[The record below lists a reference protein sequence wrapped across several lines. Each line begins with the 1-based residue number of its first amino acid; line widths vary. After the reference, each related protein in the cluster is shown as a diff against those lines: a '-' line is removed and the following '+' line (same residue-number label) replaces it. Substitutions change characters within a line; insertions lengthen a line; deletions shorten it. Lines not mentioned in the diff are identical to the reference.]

1 MRQKQRKV
9 FMNKNEVINEVARKT
24 GLSRREAEV
33 GVQTMLDLIAKEIGK
48 GGKITLTGFGTF
60 DVGKRKARSGVNP
73 RTGSP
78 IKIPASKM
86 PRFKPSRSLRS
97 AVK

>member
-1 MRQKQRKV
+1 
-9 FMNKNEVINEVARKT
+9 MNKNEIINEVTRKT

-33 GVQTMLDLIAKEIGK
+33 GIQTMLDMIAKEITK
-48 GGKITLTGFGTF
+48 GGKVTLTGFGTF

-73 RTGSP
+73 RTGKP

-86 PRFKPSRSLRS
+86 PRFKPSRIMRD
-97 AVK
+97 KIK

>member
-1 MRQKQRKV
+1 
-9 FMNKNEVINEVARKT
+9 MNKSELINEVARKT
-24 GLSRREAEV
+24 GLSRREAEA
-33 GVQTMLDLIAKEIGK
+33 GVQAMLDLIAKELAK

-73 RTGSP
+73 RTGSA

-86 PRFKPSRSLRS
+86 PRFKPSRTVRNK
-97 AVK
+97 VR